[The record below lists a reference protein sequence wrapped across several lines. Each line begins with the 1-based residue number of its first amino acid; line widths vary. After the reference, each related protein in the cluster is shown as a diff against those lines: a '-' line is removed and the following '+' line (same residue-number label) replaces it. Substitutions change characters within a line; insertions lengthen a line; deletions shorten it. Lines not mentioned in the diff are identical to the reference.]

1 LEDTSGTTA
10 VKIPKTKIIKRK
22 PAILIMTI
30 RIAEEEISG
39 LVTVLVVRK
48 TEMQSQDSAN
58 VTLAVNAVEM
68 TPVMTIM
75 NPIK

>member
-1 LEDTSGTTA
+1 MEDMSGMTA

-30 RIAEEEISG
+30 RIAEEETSG
-39 LVTVLVVRK
+39 LVTFLVVRK